1 MTRYPF
7 PKIDLH
13 LHLDGSLLPATM
25 VELAAAQGV
34 PLPADTPEGYLEYVR
49 EATGCGSVNRYLE
62 VFEHPV
68 AVMQDAGSITR
79 ITRELIELLA
89 SQGVAAAEI
98 RMAPQ
103 LHTRRGLTQAE
114 VTQAVL
120 EGRRQGLAACP
131 DIKIGILLCM
141 MCIGPEAANHAANAE
156 TVEVAGR
163 YLGQGVVGL
172 DLAGA
177 EGFDPLSAF
186 APLFY
191 RAAALG
197 IPFTCHAGDSQGP
210 ETVRDAMDFGARRIG
225 HGHHIYDDPALVQ
238 RAIREGVTIEVCPTS
253 NIQCR
258 TQPSYALH
266 PAKKL
271 LDMGLAVT
279 INTDNMTFAGVGLED
294 EYDHCLNEMGFVPED
309 LIRMNM
315 NSVRASFLPQAD
327 KEELLRRLEACL

>member
-79 ITRELIELLA
+79 ITKELIELLA

-141 MCIGPEAANHAANAE
+141 MCIGPEAVSRAGGGRPGPGRRRGLRPAFRLCAAVLPGCGAGHPLYLPRRGQPGPRNG
-156 TVEVAGR
+156 AGR
-163 YLGQGVVGL
+163 H
-172 DLAGA
+172 
-177 EGFDPLSAF
+177 GFRRTS
-186 APLFY
+186 
-191 RAAALG
+191 
-197 IPFTCHAGDSQGP
+197 HW
-210 ETVRDAMDFGARRIG
+210 ARPP
-225 HGHHIYDDPALVQ
+225 HI
-238 RAIREGVTIEVCPTS
+238 R
-253 NIQCR
+253 
-258 TQPSYALH
+258 
-266 PAKKL
+266 
-271 LDMGLAVT
+271 
-279 INTDNMTFAGVGLED
+279 
-294 EYDHCLNEMGFVPED
+294 
-309 LIRMNM
+309 
-315 NSVRASFLPQAD
+315 
-327 KEELLRRLEACL
+327 

>member
-1 MTRYPF
+1 M
-7 PKIDLH
+7 
-13 LHLDGSLLPATM
+13 
-25 VELAAAQGV
+25 
-34 PLPADTPEGYLEYVR
+34 
-49 EATGCGSVNRYLE
+49 
-62 VFEHPV
+62 
-68 AVMQDAGSITR
+68 MQDAGSITR

-141 MCIGPEAANHAANAE
+141 MCIGPEAVNHAANAE

-191 RAAALG
+191 RAAELG
-197 IPFTCHAGDSQGP
+197 IPFICHAGDSQGP

-294 EYDHCLNEMGFVPED
+294 EYDHCIGEMGFVPED

-327 KEELLRRLEACL
+327 KEERLRRLEACL

>member
-79 ITRELIELLA
+79 ITKELIELLA

-114 VTQAVL
+114 V

-141 MCIGPEAANHAANAE
+141 MCIGPEAVNHAANAE

-191 RAAALG
+191 RAAELG

-294 EYDHCLNEMGFVPED
+294 EYDHCLNEMGFTRED
-309 LIRMNM
+309 LIRMNI

>member
-79 ITRELIELLA
+79 ITKELIELLA

-141 MCIGPEAANHAANAE
+141 MCIGPEAVNHAANAE

-191 RAAALG
+191 RAAELG

-266 PAKKL
+266 PA
-271 LDMGLAVT
+271 
-279 INTDNMTFAGVGLED
+279 
-294 EYDHCLNEMGFVPED
+294 
-309 LIRMNM
+309 
-315 NSVRASFLPQAD
+315 
-327 KEELLRRLEACL
+327 

>member
-1 MTRYPF
+1 MIRYPF

-79 ITRELIELLA
+79 ITKELIELLA

-141 MCIGPEAANHAANAE
+141 MCIGPEAVNHAANAE
-156 TVEVAGR
+156 TVEVAGTYADDGR
-163 YLGQGVVGL
+163 SSTIFE
-172 DLAGA
+172 D
-177 EGFDPLSAF
+177 
-186 APLFY
+186 
-191 RAAALG
+191 
-197 IPFTCHAGDSQGP
+197 
-210 ETVRDAMDFGARRIG
+210 
-225 HGHHIYDDPALVQ
+225 GHH
-238 RAIREGVTIEVCPTS
+238 
-253 NIQCR
+253 
-258 TQPSYALH
+258 
-266 PAKKL
+266 
-271 LDMGLAVT
+271 
-279 INTDNMTFAGVGLED
+279 
-294 EYDHCLNEMGFVPED
+294 
-309 LIRMNM
+309 
-315 NSVRASFLPQAD
+315 
-327 KEELLRRLEACL
+327 